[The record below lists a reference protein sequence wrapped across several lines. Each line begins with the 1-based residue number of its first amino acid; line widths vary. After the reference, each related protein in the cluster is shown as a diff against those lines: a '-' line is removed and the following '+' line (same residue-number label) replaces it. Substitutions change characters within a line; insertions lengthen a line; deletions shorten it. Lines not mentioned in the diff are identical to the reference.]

1 MLSIFNLATPF
12 AGLHHGKST
21 GWEEGC
27 SKIDW
32 FPQLVLSFR
41 VFFCFVFLVFFNRFS
56 EFAFVCVC
64 VCLDVTRNIDVYSVF
79 PQQ

>member
-12 AGLHHGKST
+12 AVLHHGKST

-41 VFFCFVFLVFFNRFS
+41 VLFFIFFFFFLIDFLNLRLC
-56 EFAFVCVC
+56 VCVC
-64 VCLDVTRNIDVYSVF
+64 VPGCNEKH
-79 PQQ
+79 